1 MMISGEY
8 IVANILTS
16 SYKDI
21 YRPSLQVPFRLL
33 ISISFLSTNEVIV
46 DSVKSRERCVF
57 IYHYLY
63 PSHNYIFLLSPINE
77 HSLQE

>member
-16 SYKDI
+16 SNKDI

-46 DSVKSRERCVF
+46 DSGNQGRDVCLF
-57 IYHYLY
+57 IITV
-63 PSHNYIFLLSPINE
+63 S
-77 HSLQE
+77 

>member
-16 SYKDI
+16 SNKDI

-46 DSVKSRERCVF
+46 DSGNQGRDVCLF
-57 IYHYLY
+57 IITCILV
-63 PSHNYIFLLSPINE
+63 III
-77 HSLQE
+77 HSCCLQ

>member
-16 SYKDI
+16 SNKDI

-46 DSVKSRERCVF
+46 DNRNQGRDVCLF
-57 IYHYLY
+57 IITCILV
-63 PSHNYIFLLSPINE
+63 III
-77 HSLQE
+77 HSCCLQ